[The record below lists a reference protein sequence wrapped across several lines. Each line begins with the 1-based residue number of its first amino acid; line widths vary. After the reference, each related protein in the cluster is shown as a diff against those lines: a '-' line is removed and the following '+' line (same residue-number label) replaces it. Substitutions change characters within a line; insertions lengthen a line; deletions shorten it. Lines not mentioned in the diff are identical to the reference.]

1 MEIISTA
8 CTHAGR
14 RARNEDSHL
23 LRPNMRV
30 FAVADG
36 MGGHAGGDQAS
47 RLVVDTVE
55 WFFESH
61 LQGEDITWPWPID
74 HDKSLTENMVRAA
87 VRVAHRKVVGARQ
100 GAVSQMGST
109 LAMVVLDPRG
119 TAVIGHVGD
128 SRVYRLRDHQLEL
141 LTRDHN
147 VHERLLREGT
157 PNLPPRHLSPYGSML
172 TRALGFDQGEW
183 PGGVTG
189 VPDVTTC
196 EVRPGDTWLLCS
208 DGLLDGLGELEVAS
222 ILAHEMPES
231 AAGTLVS
238 RAYEAGSRDNIT
250 AVVVRVDTLH

>member
-8 CTHAGR
+8 CTHQGR

-23 LRPNMRV
+23 ISPAMRL

-36 MGGHAGGDQAS
+36 MGGHAGGDVAS

-55 WFFESH
+55 WFFRSH
-61 LQGEDITWPWPID
+61 HSGEQITWPWPID
-74 HDKSLTENMVRAA
+74 HDMTLSENMVRAA
-87 VRVAHRKVVGARQ
+87 VRVAHRKVVSARQ
-100 GAVSQMGST
+100 GAVAQMGST

-119 TAVIGHVGD
+119 RAVIGHVGD
-128 SRVYRLRDHQLEL
+128 SRVYRLRDNRLDL
-141 LTRDHN
+141 LTEDHN
-147 VHERLLREGT
+147 VHERLVREGT

-183 PGGVTG
+183 PDGLHG

-196 EVRPGDTWLLCS
+196 DVQPGDTWLLCS
-208 DGLLDGLGELEVAS
+208 DGLLDGFSELQIAAT
-222 ILAHEMPES
+222 LAHETPEQ
-231 AAGTLVS
+231 AAASLVS
-238 RAYEAGSRDNIT
+238 RAYDAGSRDNIT